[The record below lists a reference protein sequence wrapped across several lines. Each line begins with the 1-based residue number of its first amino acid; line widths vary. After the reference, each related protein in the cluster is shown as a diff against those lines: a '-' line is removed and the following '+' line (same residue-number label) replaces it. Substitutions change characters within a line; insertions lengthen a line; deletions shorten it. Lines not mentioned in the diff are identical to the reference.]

1 MPATLDGALFS
12 AQNFPR
18 ADSPRPAAALV
29 DFAVRRPGDSP
40 GQTFFLEPGRGRIKL
55 KKNCHDN

>member
-1 MPATLDGALFS
+1 MGGTLFS

-18 ADSPRPAAALV
+18 AESRPRPAAAFV

-55 KKNCHDN
+55 KKICHVN